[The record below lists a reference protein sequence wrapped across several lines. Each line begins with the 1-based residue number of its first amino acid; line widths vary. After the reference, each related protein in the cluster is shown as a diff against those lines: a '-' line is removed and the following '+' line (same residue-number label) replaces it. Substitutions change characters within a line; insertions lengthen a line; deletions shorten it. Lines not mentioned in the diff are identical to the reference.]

1 MARTWCSRAAVLLVL
16 CAACTVAD
24 EASLAAR
31 RVAHTRNG
39 PVEGAVDAAGGTRWV
54 GVPYA
59 APPVDELR
67 FRAPRP
73 AAPWVAPMDCSRRRR
88 EMCPQL
94 QSFLHIVVIGK
105 EDCLYANVFAP
116 PPEDE
121 SLLPVLVFFHGGAYV
136 LGDDSEG
143 GLYDGTRLAVAARVL
158 VVSFN
163 YRLGVLGFLHHA
175 ALLDGNETTSNYGLL
190 DQRFFLQWV
199 RDNAGSFG
207 GDPARVT
214 LFGQSAGAMSV
225 CAHVAAPASEGLF
238 RAAIIES
245 GNCDASLLWAPLA
258 AAQRQG
264 LEFAAAHGCA
274 DADDAAACLRSAPL
288 ARLLANDLQPT
299 DGAPLA
305 PLVVWVPV
313 VDGAAAGVPEL
324 PLLALQR
331 SRRVPVIIG
340 TVRDEGTMFAKL
352 APALMG
358 DAPLPLTDAQLA
370 ALLARVYNATSVA
383 TMLQRYPDGSAA
395 ARLSAI
401 LRDALFVCPAR
412 RAAAALATAGGDA
425 YLYHFT
431 FPLRAPDKFAGL
443 GTFHSSELEYVFG
456 NPRLHVFDKDER
468 AMAVSARLLAF
479 VLTASPAL
487 TSSRGRTR
495 SRGCGAHLHTTRT
508 PPRAA
513 WRPHG
518 RATTR
523 QATKCW
529 CWMCLRACKRTP
541 GRACA
546 HFGTRRTRKLARLQ

>member
-1 MARTWCSRAAVLLVL
+1 MARTWYSRAAVLLVL

-24 EASLAAR
+24 EATLAARRGASGASPAAR

-59 APPVDELR
+59 APPVGQLR

-73 AAPWVAPMDCSRRRR
+73 VAPWGAPMDCTRRRR

-94 QSFLHIVVIGK
+94 QSFLHTVVIGK

-116 PPEDE
+116 PPEEE

-143 GLYDGTRLAVAARVL
+143 GLYDGTRLAAAARVL

-199 RDNAGSFG
+199 RDNAASFG

-245 GNCDASLLWAPLA
+245 GNCDAPLLWAPLA
-258 AAQRQG
+258 ASQRQG

-274 DADDAAACLRSAPL
+274 DAADTAACLRSAPL

-383 TMLQRYPDGSAA
+383 AMLQRYPDGSAA

-431 FPLRAPDKFAGL
+431 FPLRAPDKLAGL
-443 GTFHSSELEYVFG
+443 GTF
-456 NPRLHVFDKDER
+456 
-468 AMAVSARLLAF
+468 
-479 VLTASPAL
+479 
-487 TSSRGRTR
+487 
-495 SRGCGAHLHTTRT
+495 RGCGAHLPTTRT

-513 WRPHG
+513 WRPLG

-523 QATKCW
+523 QAMKCW
-529 CWMCLRACKRTP
+529 CWMCRCACKRTP
-541 GRACA
+541 GRVSA
-546 HFGTRRTRKLARLQ
+546 HFGTRRRRKLARLRLRLCDAARSLAASVRFDFS